1 MKVYKKLLTIVLIIS
16 VISVGYYIEIKRFL
30 PSKEIKI
37 ISYNIHSG
45 LDKDM
50 FPSLFD
56 IIDFLRIANADIICL
71 QEVNESAKAG
81 FQVSSLKEDLNMYAH
96 FGANVVELGSNYGLA
111 TYSKY
116 PIVSQK
122 HIYLSSK
129 TEQRGML
136 HTVIK
141 LGNGRKL
148 NIINLHLGLDKE
160 ERELQLSEVE
170 TFIKELTD
178 PYIVVGDFN
187 QGDINVNKEIFKD
200 VAEELNKNNILTYT
214 TSLDRID
221 YILLSP
227 DIEII
232 EYDVIKKNM
241 SDHFPIYAKLKI

>member
-1 MKVYKKLLTIVLIIS
+1 MYKKILIIVLIVLIIT
-16 VISVGYYIEIKRFL
+16 IGYFIEIKKFM
-30 PSKEIKI
+30 PTKEIKI

-56 IIDFLRIANADIICL
+56 IIDFLRDTDADIICL

-81 FQVSSLKEDLNMYAH
+81 FQVSSLKEDLDMYAH
-96 FGANVVELGSNYGLA
+96 FGANVVKLGSNYGLA

-129 TEQRGML
+129 KEQRGML
-136 HTVIK
+136 HTVVN
-141 LGNGRKL
+141 LGRGKKL

-160 ERELQLSEVE
+160 ERELQLQEVE
-170 TFIKELTD
+170 TFIKELND
-178 PYIVVGDFN
+178 QYIVVGDFN
-187 QGDINVNKEIFKD
+187 QGDVDVNKEIFKD
-200 VAEELNKNNILTYT
+200 VAEELNQNNTLTYA

-227 DIEII
+227 NIEVI

-241 SDHFPIYAKLKI
+241 SDHFPIYAKFKI

>member
-1 MKVYKKLLTIVLIIS
+1 MYKKILSIVLIVLIIT
-16 VISVGYYIEIKRFL
+16 IGYFIEIKKFM
-30 PSKEIKI
+30 PTKEIKI

-56 IIDFLRIANADIICL
+56 IIDFLRDTDADIICL

-81 FQVSSLKEDLNMYAH
+81 FQVSSLKEDLDMYAH
-96 FGANVVELGSNYGLA
+96 FGANVVKLGSNYGLA
-111 TYSKY
+111 TYCKY

-129 TEQRGML
+129 KEQRGML
-136 HTVIK
+136 HTVVN
-141 LGNGRKL
+141 LGRGKKL

-160 ERELQLSEVE
+160 ERELQLQEVE
-170 TFIKELTD
+170 TFIKELND
-178 PYIVVGDFN
+178 QYIVVGDFN
-187 QGDINVNKEIFKD
+187 QGDVDVNKEIFKD
-200 VAEELNKNNILTYT
+200 VAEELNQNNTLTYA

-227 DIEII
+227 NIEVI

-241 SDHFPIYAKLKI
+241 SDHFPIYAKFKI

>member
-1 MKVYKKLLTIVLIIS
+1 MYKKILSIVLIVLIIT
-16 VISVGYYIEIKRFL
+16 IGYFIEIKKFM
-30 PSKEIKI
+30 PTKEIKI

-56 IIDFLRIANADIICL
+56 IIDFLRDTDADIICL

-81 FQVSSLKEDLNMYAH
+81 FQVSSLKEDLDMYAH
-96 FGANVVELGSNYGLA
+96 NGANDVKLGSNYGLA

-129 TEQRGML
+129 KEQRGML
-136 HTVIK
+136 HTVVN
-141 LGNGRKL
+141 LGRGKKL

-160 ERELQLSEVE
+160 ERELQLQEVE
-170 TFIKELTD
+170 TFIKELND
-178 PYIVVGDFN
+178 QYIVVGDFN
-187 QGDINVNKEIFKD
+187 QGDVDVNKEIFKD
-200 VAEELNKNNILTYT
+200 VAEELNQNNTLTYA

-227 DIEII
+227 NIEVI

-241 SDHFPIYAKLKI
+241 SDHFPIYAKFKI

>member
-1 MKVYKKLLTIVLIIS
+1 MYKKTLTIALIIGII
-16 VISVGYYIEIKRFL
+16 ISSYLFEIKKF
-30 PSKEIKI
+30 PPPKEVKI

-56 IIDFLRIANADIICL
+56 IIDFLRIANADVICL

-116 PIVSQK
+116 PIISQK
-122 HIYLSSK
+122 HKYLSSK
-129 TEQRGML
+129 TEQRGMI
-136 HTVIK
+136 HTEVK
-141 LGNGRKL
+141 LGGGRKL
-148 NIINLHLGLDKE
+148 NIINLHLGLDE
-160 ERELQLSEVE
+160 SERELQLYEVE
-170 TFIKELTD
+170 TFVKTLTD

-187 QGDINVNKEIFKD
+187 QGDIVINNDIFKD
-200 VAEELNKNNILTYT
+200 VAEEVNQNNTLTYA

-221 YILLSP
+221 YILVSP
-227 DIEII
+227 DIEVID
-232 EYDVIKKNM
+232 YDVIKKNM
-241 SDHFPIYAKLKI
+241 SDHFPIYAKFKI

>member
-1 MKVYKKLLTIVLIIS
+1 MYKKILSIVLIVLIIT
-16 VISVGYYIEIKRFL
+16 IGYFIEIKKFM
-30 PSKEIKI
+30 PTKEIKI

-56 IIDFLRIANADIICL
+56 IIDFLRDTDADIICL

-81 FQVSSLKEDLNMYAH
+81 FQVSSLKEDLDMYAH
-96 FGANVVELGSNYGLA
+96 FGANVVKLGSNYGLA

-129 TEQRGML
+129 KEQRGML
-136 HTVIK
+136 HTVVN
-141 LGNGRKL
+141 LGRGKKL

-160 ERELQLSEVE
+160 ERELQLQEVE
-170 TFIKELTD
+170 TFIKELND
-178 PYIVVGDFN
+178 QYIVVGDFN
-187 QGDINVNKEIFKD
+187 QGDVDVNKEIFKD
-200 VAEELNKNNILTYT
+200 VAEELNQNNTLTYA

-227 DIEII
+227 NIEVI

-241 SDHFPIYAKLKI
+241 SDHFPIIVDFSN

>member
-1 MKVYKKLLTIVLIIS
+1 MYKKILSIVLIVLIIT
-16 VISVGYYIEIKRFL
+16 IGYFIEIKKFM
-30 PSKEIKI
+30 PTKEIKI

-56 IIDFLRIANADIICL
+56 IIDFLRDTDADIICL

-81 FQVSSLKEDLNMYAH
+81 FQVSSLKEDLDMYAH
-96 FGANVVELGSNYGLA
+96 FGANVVKLGSNYGLA

-129 TEQRGML
+129 KEQRGML
-136 HTVIK
+136 HTVVK
-141 LGNGRKL
+141 LGRGKKL

-160 ERELQLSEVE
+160 ERELQLQEVE
-170 TFIKELTD
+170 TFIKELND
-178 PYIVVGDFN
+178 QYIVVGDFN
-187 QGDINVNKEIFKD
+187 QGDVDVNKEIFKD
-200 VAEELNKNNILTYT
+200 VAEELNQNNTLTYA

-227 DIEII
+227 NIEVI

-241 SDHFPIYAKLKI
+241 SDHFPIYAKFKI

>member
-1 MKVYKKLLTIVLIIS
+1 MPT
-16 VISVGYYIEIKRFL
+16 
-30 PSKEIKI
+30 KEIKI

-56 IIDFLRIANADIICL
+56 IIDFLRDTDADIICL

-81 FQVSSLKEDLNMYAH
+81 FQVSSLKEDLDMYAH
-96 FGANVVELGSNYGLA
+96 FGANVVKLGSNYGLA

-129 TEQRGML
+129 KEQRGML
-136 HTVIK
+136 HTVVN
-141 LGNGRKL
+141 LGRGKKL

-160 ERELQLSEVE
+160 ERELQLQEVE
-170 TFIKELTD
+170 TFIKELND
-178 PYIVVGDFN
+178 QYIVVGDFN
-187 QGDINVNKEIFKD
+187 QGGIEIDEDLLKD
-200 VAEELNKNNILTYT
+200 VAKELQMSNILTFPT
-214 TSLDRID
+214 GLDRID
-221 YILLSP
+221 YIFVSS

-232 EYDVIKKNM
+232 DYDVLIKDM
-241 SDHFPIYAKLKI
+241 SDHYPIIAKIKI

>member
-1 MKVYKKLLTIVLIIS
+1 MYKKILTIIIIVLTIIIS
-16 VISVGYYIEIKRFL
+16 YFFEIKKF
-30 PSKEIKI
+30 PPPKEVKI

-116 PIVSQK
+116 PIISQK

-136 HTVIK
+136 HTVVK
-141 LGNGRKL
+141 LGGGRKL
-148 NIINLHLGLDKE
+148 NIINLHLGLDE
-160 ERELQLSEVE
+160 SERELQLYEVE
-170 TFIKELTD
+170 TFVKELSD
-178 PYIVVGDFN
+178 PYIVLGDFN
-187 QGDINVNKEIFKD
+187 QGDIDVNKNIFKD
-200 VAEELNKNNILTYT
+200 VAEEVNQNNTLTYA

-221 YILLSP
+221 YILVSP

-232 EYDVIKKNM
+232 DYDVIKKNM
-241 SDHFPIYAKLKI
+241 SDHFPIYAKFKI

>member
-1 MKVYKKLLTIVLIIS
+1 MYKKIIIATVIIVIIIGS
-16 VISVGYYIEIKRFL
+16 YFFEIKKF
-30 PSKEIKI
+30 PPPKEVKI

-56 IIDFLRIANADIICL
+56 IIDFLRITNADIICL

-116 PIVSQK
+116 PIISQK

-136 HTVIK
+136 HTVVK
-141 LGNGRKL
+141 LGRGIKL
-148 NIINLHLGLDKE
+148 NIINLHLGLDEK
-160 ERELQLSEVE
+160 ERETQLYEVE
-170 TFIKELTD
+170 NFVKELTD

-187 QGDINVNKEIFKD
+187 QGNININDSVFRD
-200 VAEELNKNNILTYT
+200 AAEVVNKNNTLTYA

-221 YILLSP
+221 YILVSP
-227 DIEII
+227 DIDII
-232 EYDVIKKNM
+232 DYDVIKKNM
-241 SDHFPIYAKLKI
+241 SDHFPIYSKFKI